1 LSNPENTKE
10 SPLSEEKSAKKAK
23 VTESTATG
31 DDKITIMKH
40 KLFDTGTSPRD
51 RDLGASD
58 GAELAI
64 RNVSDSTIAT
74 VIFEAAFYDIEG
86 NIIDTAEHK
95 ETDLKPRTS
104 RAILIFLPTS
114 TQYKIKSYNI
124 RVIRTV
130 TADVEKV
137 QLRGHAVRTNEAG
150 EEEVKGA
157 VKNLSNDKADAVL
170 VAAFYNPKKESIG
183 NKAIILRDIEPDN
196 IKQFH
201 FRFKPQEGD
210 IVRTYNLKVVCD
222 IDE

>member
-1 LSNPENTKE
+1 LSKPENTKE
-10 SPLSEEKSAKKAK
+10 SPLSGGKSAKKAK
-23 VTESTATG
+23 VPESTATG
-31 DDKITIMKH
+31 NDKIAIMKH
-40 KLFDTGTSPRD
+40 KLFDVSMSVRG
-51 RDLGASD
+51 LEASD

-74 VIFEAAFYDIEG
+74 VIFEAVFYDIEG
-86 NIIDTAEHK
+86 NIIDTDEHK

-104 RAILIFLPTS
+104 RAIFIFPPTS
-114 TQYKIKSYNI
+114 TRYKIKSYNI

-137 QLRGHAVRTNEAG
+137 QLRGHEIRTNEAG
-150 EEEVKGA
+150 EEEVRGA
-157 VKNLSNDKADAVL
+157 AKNLSNSKADAVL
-170 VAAFYNPKKESIG
+170 VATFYDPKKESIG

-201 FRFKPQEGD
+201 FKFKPQEGD
-210 IVRTYNLKVVCD
+210 KISTYNLKVVCD